1 MNKRKSWLFPLFNP
15 NANISTLLLSVHT
28 IMQIKSL
35 RIKKTVLQPTQAFPP
50 SEPEEEIRNATR
62 KEARRPVKFG
72 YDLMARYFLSL

>member
-1 MNKRKSWLFPLFNP
+1 
-15 NANISTLLLSVHT
+15 
-28 IMQIKSL
+28 MQIKSL